1 MPTPIQ
7 LRVTTEDGREQTFDG
22 TLLVHTLAQSIAA
35 QLPLAGAA
43 LGFGGEVALKL
54 EAFEPPEI
62 DAEEG
67 GDADPQPTNEVQLG
81 DLAYWSPGNT
91 LNFYCGDTPLT
102 SVRPLKEGER
112 NPLISE

>member
-1 MPTPIQ
+1 MDA
-7 LRVTTEDGREQTFDG
+7 RR
-22 TLLVHTLAQSIAA
+22 AA
-35 QLPLAGAA
+35 DRLTRQM
-43 LGFGGEVALKL
+43 LG
-54 EAFEPPEI
+54 EAFEPPDI

-67 GDADPQPTNEVQLG
+67 GAADPQPTNEVQLG

-112 NPLISE
+112 NPLISSSAVTVVGQLDVEGAVEFNPKEVARIEVRKA